1 MCAQVCVGLTINTQ
15 DCLTPVHKHTT
26 NVKEIFKV
34 ASGVD
39 IDCMKGQVSFFLYQR
54 DFQIIKRKS
63 SFEFTLGSFFECQW
77 MDVVN

>member
-1 MCAQVCVGLTINTQ
+1 MCAQVRVGLTINTLSYTRVQ
-15 DCLTPVHKHTT
+15 THHGV

-39 IDCMKGQVSFFLYQR
+39 IDCMKGQVSFFLYKR

>member
-1 MCAQVCVGLTINTQ
+1 MCAQVRVGLTINTQ

-39 IDCMKGQVSFFLYQR
+39 IDCMKGQVSFFPYKR
-54 DFQIIKRKS
+54 DFQNQKKS
-63 SFEFTLGSFFECQW
+63 SFEFTWGSFFECRW
-77 MDVVN
+77 VNVVN